1 MEKWCYVVSD
11 YCREVCPIAV
21 VGDSQVLSSTRLREW
36 QELIDA
42 FLHKHEDYSLR
53 FICRAEEKLKLL
65 EEGYSFL
72 DLFSEEEAFDYLKKY
87 KVSL

>member
-21 VGDSQVLSSTRLREW
+21 IDGGQLLSNSHLEEW

-42 FLHKHEDYSLR
+42 FLSKHEDYHLR

-87 KVSL
+87 KVIL

>member
-11 YCREVCPIAV
+11 YCREVCPVAV
-21 VGDSQVLSSTRLREW
+21 VDGSQLLSEDHLKQWE
-36 QELIDA
+36 ELISA
-42 FLHKHEDYSLR
+42 FLNKHEDYTLR

-72 DLFSEEEAFDYLKKY
+72 DLFSDEEAFEYLKKY
-87 KVSL
+87 KISA